1 MSSCSTSMRAV
12 GGCCGL
18 PPAFDGAS
26 PTYKR
31 VLAAVIAINLTG
43 FAVVAVGSWLANS
56 ASLAANTLDFAA
68 DAATYG
74 LSLWAIGKTVAV
86 RSAAALVKGA
96 SLAVMAL
103 GILGFAIWRAVV
115 GLPPQGVVITRL
127 GLFGAAT
134 NLVAALLLIPQTAL
148 AAQVS
153 ALKVTVLSTM
163 LAEPGLGEW
172 GYAALVEVDGRKI
185 SGTGGAF
192 DGDAL
197 MYQGTLLIRFDV
209 EKMLRVLRI
218 PAEKLSDKAI
228 ASARERVAN
237 LADLLGHVPE
247 QERVRECLA
256 QSFAEEFGVR
266 FQRGELSAGE
276 ESRYRIALAE
286 IDSEDWVRLLDRPQS
301 QLPLVAAVQKFPGGL
316 VRAGIAYER
325 ARDRIRQVFFTGDFF
340 VQPKRAMADLEACLR
355 DTDAARLEEN
365 ITSFFQARSVDM
377 QGLAPA
383 DLLRV
388 AQAALRQARAE
399 AVPT

>member
-134 NLVAALLLIPQTAL
+134 NLVAALLLIRYREGDANVRSVWLCTRNDLIQCL
-148 AAQVS
+148 AV
-153 ALKVTVLSTM
+153 
-163 LAEPGLGEW
+163 
-172 GYAALVEVDGRKI
+172 AA
-185 SGTGGAF
+185 TGGAVLATGSRWP
-192 DGDAL
+192 DLAVGILLAL
-197 MYQGTLLIRFDV
+197 VFLG
-209 EKMLRVLRI
+209 
-218 PAEKLSDKAI
+218 S
-228 ASARERVAN
+228 ASQIVQQARRE
-237 LADLLGHVPE
+237 LA
-247 QERVRECLA
+247 
-256 QSFAEEFGVR
+256 
-266 FQRGELSAGE
+266 
-276 ESRYRIALAE
+276 
-286 IDSEDWVRLLDRPQS
+286 SEDL
-301 QLPLVAAVQKFPGGL
+301 AAEGDTITHSPSA
-316 VRAGIAYER
+316 AG
-325 ARDRIRQVFFTGDFF
+325 QV
-340 VQPKRAMADLEACLR
+340 
-355 DTDAARLEEN
+355 
-365 ITSFFQARSVDM
+365 
-377 QGLAPA
+377 
-383 DLLRV
+383 
-388 AQAALRQARAE
+388 
-399 AVPT
+399 